1 MKNKTKIRLI
11 AGSLAATMAFTLLT
25 GCGSTKEPEYKNSS
39 EYFSSL
45 SEEDSKK
52 ENEKYNEA
60 GVVINGDNALV
71 FLSDYNTYANQL
83 TGKYLQYGVDKFY
96 GNVYTLKFNNKND
109 LETNINAIIGE
120 DGIITYQDAYK
131 KSDKSLEN
139 EAGVVINGNNALV
152 FLYGYNLYSNR
163 LTGKYL
169 QHGEDKFYGNI
180 NDVRYKDKDDLE
192 DKIKT
197 LAGDDCTITYQEAL
211 IKMDRK

>member
-11 AGSLAATMAFTLLT
+11 AGSLAATMALTLLT

-45 SEEDSKK
+45 AEEDSKK
-52 ENEKYNEA
+52 EKYNEA

-71 FLSDYNTYANQL
+71 FLYDYDLLSNQFSGEFL
-83 TGKYLQYGVDKFY
+83 RYGVDKFY
-96 GNVYTLKFNNKND
+96 GNVYMLKFDNKND

-120 DGIITYQDAYK
+120 DGIITYQDDYK

-139 EAGVVINGNNALV
+139 EAGVVINGSNALV
-152 FLYGYNLYSNR
+152 FLYDYDLLSSKFSGE
-163 LTGKYL
+163 YL
-169 QHGEDKFYGNI
+169 QYGEDKFYGNI
-180 NDVRYKDKDDLE
+180 NDIRYKDQDDLE

-197 LAGDDCTITYQEAL
+197 LAGPDCNIIYQEDYA
-211 IKMDRK
+211 KTMKWK